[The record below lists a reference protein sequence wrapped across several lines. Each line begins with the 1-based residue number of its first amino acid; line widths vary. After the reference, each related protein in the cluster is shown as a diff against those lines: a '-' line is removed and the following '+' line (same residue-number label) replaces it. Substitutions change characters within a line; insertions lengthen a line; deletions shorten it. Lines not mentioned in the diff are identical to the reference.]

1 MAAPAAMRARRAV
14 SPVQAGRASRPAAAG
29 PANPLLALQRA
40 AGNQAVQQM
49 LQPAATPVQ
58 REDDEGGWLGTLAG
72 LASDAGVAVTGWAG
86 DQYAGMKQK
95 AADVHEA
102 STAVDSGID
111 WLEGQAKQPGHWL
124 AEQAAGIPVL
134 EQVAQAGASVADGAV
149 DFHGGVFKGANTLLG
164 GLVGAVANP
173 VDTAAGLAT
182 MAEHMPGFGAPLK
195 SLHGAWDLAFGDE
208 SAQQVYE
215 RTNDPLADAKYW
227 GGVGSALWAPYA
239 KSIEDGKPMEAL
251 GRGAFDIGSMLIG
264 AGEAEAAGKAGALVD
279 GVVSVETTTSRLEHL
294 AEIADSGAVRGV
306 ATDAELQVA
315 WERAQ
320 GTRRGPSP
328 DTYDKL
334 RSRMNTQIRR
344 GGGVPPSGDWHHWLY
359 QELFPEHAMD
369 PANLFPTEATAPA
382 GSAIEQHINP
392 ETGLP
397 QTPHTQLHQAMDVPG
412 TPRFQQMADWA
423 MPVEVRDMF
432 NFWNNDIPLS
442 EVADHIDD
450 FLRRRGGP

>member
-1 MAAPAAMRARRAV
+1 MAAPAARRVRAAAAAAPR
-14 SPVQAGRASRPAAAG
+14 GGESRPADGG
-29 PANPLLALQRA
+29 PASPLLALQRS
-40 AGNQAVQQM
+40 AGNLAVQQM
-49 LQPAATPVQ
+49 LQPGGVAVQ
-58 REDDEGGWLGTLAG
+58 RDEDEGGWLGALAG
-72 LASDAGVAVTGWAG
+72 LAGDAGAAVSGYVG
-86 DQYAGMKQK
+86 DKYAGMKRD
-95 AADVHEA
+95 AASVHEA
-102 STAVDSGID
+102 GAAVDSGID
-111 WLEGQAKQPGHWL
+111 WLEDQARRPGHWL

-134 EQVAQAGASVADGAV
+134 EQVADAGASVADGAV
-149 DFHGGVFKGANTLLG
+149 DLHGGVLKGANTLLG
-164 GLVGAVANP
+164 GLAGAVANP
-173 VDTAAGLAT
+173 VDTAAGLAP
-182 MAEHMPGFGAPLK
+182 MAEHVPGLGAPLK

-208 SAQQVYE
+208 SAQQVFE

-239 KSIEDGKPMEAL
+239 RSIEDGKPFEAL
-251 GRGAFDIGSMLIG
+251 GRGAFDIGSLLIG
-264 AGEAEAAGKAGALVD
+264 AGETRGAVTT
-279 GVVSVETTTSRLEHL
+279 VETSMSRLEHL

-320 GTRRGPSP
+320 ATRRGPSP

-359 QELFPEHAMD
+359 QEIFPEHAMD
-369 PANLFPTEATAPA
+369 PANLFPTERTAPA
-382 GSAIEQHINP
+382 GSAIEQHINA

-397 QTPHTQLHQAMDVPG
+397 YEPHTQLHQVTDVPG
-412 TPRFQQMADWA
+412 TSRFQQMADWA
-423 MPVEVRDMF
+423 MPTEVRDMF